1 MLAIFLTL
9 YLLFLVICV
18 FRIFAL
24 NKNLDKKTF
33 LLSFIST
40 TFLYLVA
47 VGTSLILFLRTRF
60 LSQYEKIGELLSI
73 VTATP
78 LFALVAI
85 PSFILGCAL
94 FLGVIS
100 QYFGIIFFAV
110 YYILFVAEVKLVHN
124 DTLKRIKKNKNSVDY
139 KIVLAFV
146 NKLIRLSMFK
156 EIEADNYSLIYGITI
171 GLFINITT
179 NAVPALIYLSN
190 ISPLDF

>member
-47 VGTSLILFLRTRF
+47 VGTSLILFLFLSLFSESETMGTVFRF
-60 LSQYEKIGELLSI
+60 LSVL
-73 VTATP
+73 P
-78 LFALVAI
+78 LFCLVLVPTFFA
-85 PSFILGCAL
+85 GCVVVLAVL
-94 FLGVIS
+94 NPLL
-100 QYFGIIFFAV
+100 GIIFCAV